1 MALREILSYQGT
13 SVGVFMPDLS
23 LDGALFVELEDKPIL
38 NTMKREREIDLN
50 MQVPADGHEP
60 NLKRPKFED
69 VSSPT
74 MAAMVSS
81 SEVGNF
87 DLSVKVDHGWNLPSG
102 QLNGQ
107 LNVTSVKVE
116 PESFLEGVSYSCE
129 EAADTVETKGYS
141 EDKVLYSCEEAADTA
156 ETKGYSEDKVSTGKA
171 DTLKNIPE
179 NCELMN
185 LVKLARHSWLKNC
198 EFLQECAI
206 RLLCVLSLDRY
217 GLIFCI
223 FRLYC

>member
-1 MALREILSYQGT
+1 MALREILSHQGA

-23 LDGALFVELEDKPIL
+23 LDGALFVELEDKGIL

-69 VSSPT
+69 VSSP
-74 MAAMVSS
+74 MISAMVSF

-87 DLSVKVDHGWNLPSG
+87 DFSVKVDHGWNLPSG
-102 QLNGQ
+102 QLNGE

-116 PESFLEGVSYSCE
+116 PESFLEGVSYSC
-129 EAADTVETKGYS
+129 K
-141 EDKVLYSCEEAADTA
+141 EAADTA

-185 LVKLARHSWLKNC
+185 MVKLARHSWLKNC

-223 FRLYC
+223 FRLFC

>member
-1 MALREILSYQGT
+1 
-13 SVGVFMPDLS
+13 
-23 LDGALFVELEDKPIL
+23 
-38 NTMKREREIDLN
+38 

-69 VSSPT
+69 VSSP
-74 MAAMVSS
+74 MISAMVSF

-87 DLSVKVDHGWNLPSG
+87 DFSVKVDHGWNLPSG
-102 QLNGQ
+102 QLNGE

-116 PESFLEGVSYSCE
+116 PESFLEGVSYSC
-129 EAADTVETKGYS
+129 K
-141 EDKVLYSCEEAADTA
+141 EAADTA

-185 LVKLARHSWLKNC
+185 MVKLARHSWLKNC

-223 FRLYC
+223 FRLFC